1 MAIELA
7 IKTLSFGRT
16 ISYQVSLTVLGSAA
30 LQRSRVSSCEV
41 EAGNTYGL
49 QLMNKAQFWGTAAT
63 LFFPQVGTRICNIVN
78 MVPPSLGS
86 LRDADSDS
94 KHVKISPALADS
106 VLKMYGRT

>member
-1 MAIELA
+1 MPEIDERRRMAIELA

-63 LFFPQVGTRICNIVN
+63 LFFPQVGDANLQHRKHG
-78 MVPPSLGS
+78 PSLFGQFEGRR
-86 LRDADSDS
+86 LRFQTCQDLS
-94 KHVKISPALADS
+94 
-106 VLKMYGRT
+106 GFG